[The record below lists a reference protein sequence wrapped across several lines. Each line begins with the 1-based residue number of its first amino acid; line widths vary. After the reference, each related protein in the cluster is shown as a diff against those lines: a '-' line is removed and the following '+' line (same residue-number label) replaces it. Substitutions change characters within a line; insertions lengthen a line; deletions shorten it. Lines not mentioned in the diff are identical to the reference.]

1 MRSIR
6 PLAAPARRLL
16 AAIAVGLYMT
26 AIGQAEEPSR
36 YRDYLLGSELASILR
51 ATGSRAADVKTLHER
66 PSLIQTLE
74 WQAPYA
80 RPGAEEADPVES
92 VVFAFVDGQ
101 LYQITVD
108 YDRPRI
114 AGLTTADLVAGVE
127 AVYGPRVPS
136 TQQKARADTMPE
148 GTVVL
153 GRWGDDRAT
162 VTLVRGPFEEIRLLV
177 RSTTL
182 GPIATRAIVAAQ
194 AQDVAEA
201 PARQAAA
208 EALAA
213 AEEQAERT
221 RNRSAFKP

>member
-1 MRSIR
+1 MVG
-6 PLAAPARRLL
+6 AA
-16 AAIAVGLYMT
+16 LYMT
-26 AIGQAEEPSR
+26 TIVQAEEPSR
-36 YRDYLLGSELASILR
+36 YRDHVLGNQLAVILS
-51 ATGSRAADVKTLHER
+51 ATGSRATDVKTLHER

-127 AVYGPRVPS
+127 AVYGPRLPAQS
-136 TQQKARADTMPE
+136 QKARVDPMPE

-153 GRWGDDRAT
+153 GRWGDDSAT

-177 RSTTL
+177 RSTRL
-182 GPIATRAIVAAQ
+182 GQTAARAIAAAR
-194 AQDVAEA
+194 AQDVADA